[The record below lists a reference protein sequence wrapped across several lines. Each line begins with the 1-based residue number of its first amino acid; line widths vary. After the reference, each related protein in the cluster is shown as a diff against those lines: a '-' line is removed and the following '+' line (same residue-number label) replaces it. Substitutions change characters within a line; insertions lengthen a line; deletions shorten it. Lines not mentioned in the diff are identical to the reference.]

1 MITIVAGLWKGKQLP
16 ALPRGARPVSQKTR
30 AAIFSTLGERVSGS
44 NILDLY
50 GGSGGLG
57 LEALSRGAD
66 TAVFVDK
73 SVAALKQNCRAIS
86 SPDVSVI
93 QSDTA
98 KFVGKDKGRYDIVF
112 MDPPYAELELDLVEQ
127 VLNLLKS
134 DGVLVLSCSNK
145 AQVDRIRF
153 NIVQQKRYGDTQI
166 VYLQQFNSK
175 KPI

>member
-30 AAIFSTLGERVSGS
+30 AAIFSTLGERVVGS

-50 GGSGGLG
+50 AGSGALG

-73 SVAALKQNCRAIS
+73 SVTSLKQNCRAIS
-86 SPDVSVI
+86 SPNVSVI

-98 KFVGKDKGRYDIVF
+98 KFVGKDKGLYGIIF
-112 MDPPYAELELDLVEQ
+112 IDPPYAELKLDLVEKAID
-127 VLNLLKS
+127 LLKS
-134 DGVLVLSCSNK
+134 DGVIVLSCSSK
-145 AQVDRIRF
+145 TQIDSERF
-153 NIVQQKRYGDTQI
+153 NIVQQKNYGDAQI
-166 VYLQQFNSK
+166 LYIQKSIVS
-175 KPI
+175 I